1 MQSHRDGPAGVLA
14 FFALR
19 FPRLGTNANF
29 RGGGVGDGSSRRH
42 VDPRHAYAFGG
53 VPPVR
58 LYTATATVHPVVVA
72 RAHDVHI
79 DASRAEQ
86 RYRVWILRHRLAV
99 IRGRKLFL
107 TRSRRVVSV
116 GRLWNRL
123 SNEREWRALRRGD
136 GFHRR
141 HPDRPDDEAPV
152 TAATWTATWIV
163 DSAFVSADDH
173 RDSDDAPA
181 PLATFPAA
189 VGFHAGAHRERGV
202 DDGAVRPHLVSP
214 QRRRYL
220 RRPAR
225 YARFRHLDPPMVM
238 RRSSGW
244 VTTPRRYRAVL
255 LHRHEDARYRSR
267 HIAREEHELHD
278 RRRAVERELAS
289 VPA

>member
-1 MQSHRDGPAGVLA
+1 M
-14 FFALR
+14 
-19 FPRLGTNANF
+19 
-29 RGGGVGDGSSRRH
+29 
-42 VDPRHAYAFGG
+42 
-53 VPPVR
+53 
-58 LYTATATVHPVVVA
+58 TATWA
-72 RAHDVHI
+72 
-79 DASRAEQ
+79 
-86 RYRVWILRHRLAV
+86 
-99 IRGRKLFL
+99 
-107 TRSRRVVSV
+107 
-116 GRLWNRL
+116 
-123 SNEREWRALRRGD
+123 
-136 GFHRR
+136 
-141 HPDRPDDEAPV
+141 
-152 TAATWTATWIV
+152 ATWIV
-163 DSAFVSADDH
+163 DSRSFVSADDH

-181 PLATFPAA
+181 PLRIPPVA

-238 RRSSGW
+238 RRSGGW